1 MASSLTDLND
11 SLLHLEKSFLATV
24 AIDFG
29 TTYSGFAFSFNKEQ
43 GEDSIFMNRDW
54 VNELGHRTSKTPT
67 CLLLKPDL
75 SFDSFGYK
83 AVEKYTNLKS
93 LSEEKEYFFFQHF
106 KMLLHNDESL
116 NLDTKIPAANG
127 KLLQAKLVFAHSIKF
142 LKDEAIKVIRQETG
156 DDGYSV
162 DDIQWV
168 LTVPAI
174 WTPKAKQFMRE
185 AAYEAGIG
193 SRDNPE
199 QLLIALE
206 PEAAALFCTER
217 KLSEMASVSVE
228 GRLFQPNAHYM
239 IIDIG
244 GGTLDVTV
252 HEKQDDGT
260 IKEIYK
266 VTGGPYGGMKV
277 NHQFEG
283 LLNEVFGDQKL
294 YDYRGQFP
302 SDWLKLMNDFEAKK
316 RGIRALE
323 NKETRIR
330 LPRSFV
336 SWINDFLTTA
346 LRRYG
351 SGEVKILND
360 EYLCLSSRVMVKLF
374 QPVLEAMKDHLKV
387 LLSEPSLSK
396 VKAMLLVG
404 GFANSLL
411 LQDEIKKEFSKRC
424 RVIIPSDASIAVV
437 QGAVIF
443 GKRPGKITQ
452 RVISKTYGADCCR
465 DFIKGVHPEGKKFV
479 ANGKEMCSDVLNCFV
494 KENDVVKLGQRIRSM
509 YRPLYPDEKQIQYSF
524 YAANNPNALLVTE
537 TGVKRIGKVVV
548 QSPETWRGLNR
559 ELEVSMYFGGT
570 EITATARDISSGNT
584 AQTTLDFFHVK

>member
-1 MASSLTDLND
+1 M
-11 SLLHLEKSFLATV
+11 
-24 AIDFG
+24 
-29 TTYSGFAFSFNKEQ
+29 
-43 GEDSIFMNRDW
+43 
-54 VNELGHRTSKTPT
+54 
-67 CLLLKPDL
+67 
-75 SFDSFGYK
+75 
-83 AVEKYTNLKS
+83 
-93 LSEEKEYFFFQHF
+93 
-106 KMLLHNDESL
+106 
-116 NLDTKIPAANG
+116 
-127 KLLQAKLVFAHSIKF
+127 
-142 LKDEAIKVIRQETG
+142 
-156 DDGYSV
+156 
-162 DDIQWV
+162 
-168 LTVPAI
+168 
-174 WTPKAKQFMRE
+174 
-185 AAYEAGIG
+185 
-193 SRDNPE
+193 
-199 QLLIALE
+199 
-206 PEAAALFCTER
+206 
-217 KLSEMASVSVE
+217 
-228 GRLFQPNAHYM
+228 
-239 IIDIG
+239 
-244 GGTLDVTV
+244 TV
-252 HEKQDDGT
+252 HEKQDDGI

-277 NHQFEG
+277 NHQFNS

-336 SWINDFLTTA
+336 SWINDYLTTA
-346 LRRYG
+346 LRVYG

-387 LLSEPSLSK
+387 LLSEPRLSK
-396 VKAMLLVG
+396 VKTMLLVG

-465 DFIKGVHPEGKKFV
+465 DFIKGVHPEEKKFV

-494 KENDVVKLGQRIRSM
+494 KENEVVKLGQRIRSM
-509 YRPLYPDEKQIQYSF
+509 YRPLYPDEKQIKYSF
-524 YAANNPNALLVTE
+524 YAANDPNALLVTE